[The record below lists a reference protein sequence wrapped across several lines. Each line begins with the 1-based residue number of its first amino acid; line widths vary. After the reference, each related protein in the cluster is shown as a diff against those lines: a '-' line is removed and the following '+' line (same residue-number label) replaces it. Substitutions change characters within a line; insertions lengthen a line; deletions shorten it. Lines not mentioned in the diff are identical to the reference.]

1 MNKQLSLS
9 LSLSQQFRYC
19 VRLFQ
24 QDQQIHIQELALSLI
39 TKLHCPLKGKGSL
52 QQADRHNQK
61 DQRLHRSYLWQH
73 RKEERAAGCIQRHQG
88 ELECFGTCAGL
99 VGASKRREHDRAGLE
114 GHAEDEPGCM
124 PAGRDLLEPSEGLA
138 EGREQA
144 LKPELTAEL

>member
-1 MNKQLSLS
+1 MNKQLS

-39 TKLHCPLKGKGSL
+39 TKLHCPLKGKVSL

-73 RKEERAAGCIQRHQG
+73 RKEKRAAGCIQRHQG

-99 VGASKRREHDRAGLE
+99 VGASKRREHDTAGLE

-124 PAGRDLLEPSEGLA
+124 PSGRDLLEPSEGLA
-138 EGREQA
+138 AGREQA